1 MPPSPEPEIG
11 PPPIPVKPDVEKW
24 SWEFDGT
31 LDDVAAARHRLS
43 TALERH
49 GWTQPDVASALLLL
63 SELASNAVVHAQTP
77 FAVTA
82 WVDGIASV
90 AVTDGTTDGDPEVVV
105 RAPGEG
111 GFGLA
116 LVSKLSARWGVH
128 RHETGKSVWF
138 EFDPDSSSPD

>member
-63 SELASNAVVHAQTP
+63 SAFWHVARRMIVHGLPQGVQVRLP
-77 FAVTA
+77 Y
-82 WVDGIASV
+82 VDREV
-90 AVTDGTTDGDPEVVV
+90 AV
-105 RAPGEG
+105 
-111 GFGLA
+111 
-116 LVSKLSARWGVH
+116 
-128 RHETGKSVWF
+128 
-138 EFDPDSSSPD
+138 